1 MQPVDASSGAR
12 STTAARATVPPNK
25 ASSNNTVVEQIP
37 IVEPTPHY
45 PLSANVSE
53 IMAHITELIKE
64 QQATIQEAATEKNIE
79 QNRTETQEL
88 FAVGNADVTD
98 SGSLSSKQINS
109 VEQAA
114 TDDSRTLDDNAN
126 KQIGLNDKH
135 QSLDNKDGLSQIN
148 EDLKDHYPLNTLFK
162 DSELTG
168 HEKSS
173 ASHAEPQRFSE
184 NHTVQSVEEQKQA
197 VIEPT
202 VSPPDKLV
210 AVTKKI

>member
-12 STTAARATVPPNK
+12 SITAARATVPPNK

-64 QQATIQEAATEKNIE
+64 QQAAIQEAATEKNIE
-79 QNRTETQEL
+79 QKRTETQEL

-109 VEQAA
+109 VEQATNGDLSA
-114 TDDSRTLDDNAN
+114 SDDNAY
-126 KQIGLNDKH
+126 KQIAPNDQH
-135 QSLDNKDGLSQIN
+135 QSLDNNNDLSQIN
-148 EDLKDHYPLNTLFK
+148 EDLEDHCLLNTLFK
-162 DSELTG
+162 DSKLTG

-173 ASHAEPQRFSE
+173 ASHTEP
-184 NHTVQSVEEQKQA
+184 
-197 VIEPT
+197 
-202 VSPPDKLV
+202 
-210 AVTKKI
+210 

>member
-12 STTAARATVPPNK
+12 SITAARATVPQNK

-64 QQATIQEAATEKNIE
+64 QQAAIQEAATEKNIE
-79 QNRTETQEL
+79 QKRTETQEL
-88 FAVGNADVTD
+88 FAVGNTEVTD
-98 SGSLSSKQINS
+98 SGSLPSKQINS
-109 VEQAA
+109 VEQA
-114 TDDSRTLDDNAN
+114 TNVEPRTSEDNAN

-135 QSLDNKDGLSQIN
+135 QGSDNKDGLSQIN
-148 EDLKDHYPLNTLFK
+148 EDLKNHHPLNTIFK
-162 DSELTG
+162 DSEIAE

-173 ASHAEPQRFSE
+173 ASHDEPQRFSE
-184 NHTVQSVEEQKQA
+184 NQTVQSVEEQKQA

-202 VSPPDKLV
+202 ISPPDKLV

>member
-1 MQPVDASSGAR
+1 MQPVDASSGAG
-12 STTAARATVPPNK
+12 SITAARATVPQNK
-25 ASSNNTVVEQIP
+25 ASSNNAVVEQIP
-37 IVEPTPHY
+37 IVEPIPHY

-64 QQATIQEAATEKNIE
+64 QQAAIQEAATEKNLE
-79 QNRTETQEL
+79 QKRTEMQEL
-88 FAVGNADVTD
+88 FAVGNTDVTE
-98 SGSLSSKQINS
+98 SGSLPSKQINS
-109 VEQAA
+109 VEQATNVDLA
-114 TDDSRTLDDNAN
+114 ASDNN

-148 EDLKDHYPLNTLFK
+148 EDLEDHYPLNTLFK

-184 NHTVQSVEEQKQA
+184 NHTVQSVKEQKQA

>member
-12 STTAARATVPPNK
+12 SITAARATVPPNK

-53 IMAHITELIKE
+53 IMTHITELIKE
-64 QQATIQEAATEKNIE
+64 QQAAIQEAATEKNLE
-79 QNRTETQEL
+79 QNRTEMQEL
-88 FAVGNADVTD
+88 FAVGNTDVTE
-98 SGSLSSKQINS
+98 SGSLPSKQINS
-109 VEQAA
+109 VEQATNVDLA
-114 TDDSRTLDDNAN
+114 ASDNN

-135 QSLDNKDGLSQIN
+135 QSLDNRDDLSQIN
-148 EDLKDHYPLNTLFK
+148 EDLEDHYPLNTLFK

-168 HEKSS
+168 HGKSS
-173 ASHAEPQRFSE
+173 ASHGEPQQFSE
-184 NHTVQSVEEQKQA
+184 NQTAQSVEEQKQA

-202 VSPPDKLV
+202 VSSPDKLV

>member
-1 MQPVDASSGAR
+1 MQPVDASSGAG
-12 STTAARATVPPNK
+12 SIAAARATVPQNK
-25 ASSNNTVVEQIP
+25 ASSNNAVVEQIP
-37 IVEPTPHY
+37 IVEPIPHY

-64 QQATIQEAATEKNIE
+64 QQAAIQEAATEKNLE
-79 QNRTETQEL
+79 QKRTEMQEL
-88 FAVGNADVTD
+88 FAVGNTDVTD

-109 VEQAA
+109 VEQAT
-114 TDDSRTLDDNAN
+114 TDDFATSDDNAN
-126 KQIGLNDKH
+126 KQIGVNDEP
-135 QSLDNKDGLSQIN
+135 QSLNNKDDLLQIN
-148 EDLKDHYPLNTLFK
+148 EDLEDQYPLTSLFK
-162 DSELTG
+162 DSEIAG

-184 NHTVQSVEEQKQA
+184 NQTVQSVEEQKQA

>member
-12 STTAARATVPPNK
+12 SITAARATVPPNK

-37 IVEPTPHY
+37 IVEPTLHY

-64 QQATIQEAATEKNIE
+64 QQAAIQEAATEKNLE
-79 QNRTETQEL
+79 QKRTEMQEL
-88 FAVGNADVTD
+88 FAVGNTDVTE
-98 SGSLSSKQINS
+98 SGSLPSKQINS
-109 VEQAA
+109 VEQANNVDLA
-114 TDDSRTLDDNAN
+114 ASDDN

-135 QSLDNKDGLSQIN
+135 QGSDNKDGLSQIN
-148 EDLKDHYPLNTLFK
+148 EDLEDHYPLNTLFK
-162 DSELTG
+162 NSELTG

-184 NHTVQSVEEQKQA
+184 NQTAQLVEEQKQA

-202 VSPPDKLV
+202 ISPSDKLV

>member
-1 MQPVDASSGAR
+1 MQPVDASSGAG
-12 STTAARATVPPNK
+12 SITAARATVPPNK

-64 QQATIQEAATEKNIE
+64 QQAAIQEAATEKNIE
-79 QNRTETQEL
+79 QKRTETQEL
-88 FAVGNADVTD
+88 FAVGNRDVTE
-98 SGSLSSKQINS
+98 SSSLSSKQINS
-109 VEQAA
+109 VDQASNDDFA
-114 TDDSRTLDDNAN
+114 TSDDNAN
-126 KQIGLNDKH
+126 KQIGLNDEH

-148 EDLKDHYPLNTLFK
+148 EDLEDHYPLKTIFK
-162 DSELTG
+162 DSEIAG

-173 ASHAEPQRFSE
+173 ASHDEPQRFSE
-184 NHTVQSVEEQKQA
+184 NQTVQSVEEQKQA

-202 VSPPDKLV
+202 VSPPDKTV

>member
-12 STTAARATVPPNK
+12 SITAARATVPPNK

-37 IVEPTPHY
+37 IVEPTLHY

-64 QQATIQEAATEKNIE
+64 QQAAIQEAATEKNLE
-79 QNRTETQEL
+79 QKRTEMQEL
-88 FAVGNADVTD
+88 FAVGNTDVTE
-98 SGSLSSKQINS
+98 SVSLPSKQINS
-109 VEQAA
+109 VEQANNVDLA
-114 TDDSRTLDDNAN
+114 ASDDN

-135 QSLDNKDGLSQIN
+135 QGSDNKDGLSQIN
-148 EDLKDHYPLNTLFK
+148 EDLEDHYPLNTLFK
-162 DSELTG
+162 NSELTG

-184 NHTVQSVEEQKQA
+184 NQTAQLVEEQKQA

-202 VSPPDKLV
+202 ISPSDKLV

>member
-12 STTAARATVPPNK
+12 SITAARATVPPNK

-37 IVEPTPHY
+37 IVEPTLHY

-64 QQATIQEAATEKNIE
+64 QQAAIQEAATEKNLE
-79 QNRTETQEL
+79 QKRTEMQEL
-88 FAVGNADVTD
+88 FAVGNTDVTE
-98 SGSLSSKQINS
+98 SGSLPSKQINS
-109 VEQAA
+109 VEQANNVDLA
-114 TDDSRTLDDNAN
+114 ASDDN

-135 QSLDNKDGLSQIN
+135 QGSDNKDGLSQIN
-148 EDLKDHYPLNTLFK
+148 EDLEDHYPLNTLFK
-162 DSELTG
+162 NSELTG

-184 NHTVQSVEEQKQA
+184 NQTAQSVEEQKQA

-202 VSPPDKLV
+202 ISPSDKLV

>member
-1 MQPVDASSGAR
+1 MQPVDASSGAG
-12 STTAARATVPPNK
+12 SITAARATVPQNK

-53 IMAHITELIKE
+53 IMSHITELIKE
-64 QQATIQEAATEKNIE
+64 QQAAIQEAATEKNIE

-88 FAVGNADVTD
+88 FAVGNTDVTD
-98 SGSLSSKQINS
+98 SGSVPSKQINS
-109 VEQAA
+109 VEQAT

-126 KQIGLNDKH
+126 KQIGHNDKH
-135 QSLDNKDGLSQIN
+135 QSLNNKNGLSQIN
-148 EDLKDHYPLNTLFK
+148 EDLEDHYPLNTIFK
-162 DSELTG
+162 DSELTE

-173 ASHAEPQRFSE
+173 ASHDEPQRFSE
-184 NHTVQSVEEQKQA
+184 NQTVQSVEEQKEA

>member
-12 STTAARATVPPNK
+12 SITAARATVPQNK
-25 ASSNNTVVEQIP
+25 VSSNNTVVEQIP
-37 IVEPTPHY
+37 IIEPTPHY

-53 IMAHITELIKE
+53 IMARITELIKE
-64 QQATIQEAATEKNIE
+64 QQAAIQEVATEKNLE
-79 QNRTETQEL
+79 QKRSETQEL
-88 FAVGNADVTD
+88 FAVGNTDITD

-109 VEQAA
+109 VEQA
-114 TDDSRTLDDNAN
+114 TNVEPRTSEDNDN

-135 QSLDNKDGLSQIN
+135 QGSDNKDGLSQIN
-148 EDLKDHYPLNTLFK
+148 EDLEDHYPLNTLFK
-162 DSELTG
+162 NSELTG

-184 NHTVQSVEEQKQA
+184 NQTAQSVEEQKQA

-202 VSPPDKLV
+202 ISPSDKLV